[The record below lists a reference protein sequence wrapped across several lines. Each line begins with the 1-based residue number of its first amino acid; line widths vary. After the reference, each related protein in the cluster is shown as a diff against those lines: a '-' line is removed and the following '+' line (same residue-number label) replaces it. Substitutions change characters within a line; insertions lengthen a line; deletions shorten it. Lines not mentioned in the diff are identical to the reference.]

1 MAGVLTILL
10 LATLSASPAEGRVVE
25 QIVAVVRNP
34 AGAQPRPLML
44 TRLTQEARVALVG
57 QGALEAA
64 GAPLDDAALRAALR
78 WLVDQLLVADEA
90 ARLQVDEVSR
100 EEVLGALRRFRER
113 FPGEAAYRRFLEAAD
128 LPEEDLQVALARDLK
143 VQRYLDSRVGRAS
156 RVSDEEVARFLAGQ
170 GATLESAGARES
182 VRARLASEK
191 AQAQVRQLLAD
202 LRARA
207 DVRVLV
213 PALAPPAPPPEEA
226 AR

>member
-1 MAGVLTILL
+1 MADMLAILL

-90 ARLQVDEVSR
+90 ARLQVDEVAR
-100 EEVLGALRRFRER
+100 EDVLTAARRFRER
-113 FPGEAAYRRFLEAAD
+113 FPTEAAYLRFLAAAD
-128 LPEEDLQVALARDLK
+128 LTEEDLQVALARDLK
-143 VQRYLDSRVGRAS
+143 VQHYLDSRVGRSS

-170 GATLESAGARES
+170 GAALESSGAREA
-182 VRARLASEK
+182 VRSRLSSEK
-191 AQAQVRQLLAD
+191 AQAQVRQLLVD

-213 PALAPPAPPPEEA
+213 PALSPTGPAEDA

>member
-1 MAGVLTILL
+1 MADMLAILL

-34 AGAQPRPLML
+34 TGSQPRPIML

-64 GAPLDDAALRAALR
+64 VAPLDEAALRAALR
-78 WLVDQLLVADEA
+78 WLVDQLLVSDEA
-90 ARLQVDEVSR
+90 ARLQVDEVAR
-100 EEVLGALRRFRER
+100 EDVVAAARRFREH
-113 FPGEAAYRRFLEAAD
+113 FPAEAAYRRFLAAAD
-128 LPEEDLQVALARDLK
+128 LSEEDLQVALARDLK
-143 VQRYLDSRVGRAS
+143 VQRYLDSRVGRSA
-156 RVSDEEVARFLAGQ
+156 RVSDEEVARFMGGQ

-182 VRARLASEK
+182 VRARLSAEK
-191 AQAQVRQLLAD
+191 AQVQVRQLLGD

-213 PALAPPAPPPEEA
+213 PALAGPPEDA